1 MDTITTVPGVL
12 LVEEHEEGRHDE
24 EEDIRDGV
32 DELRDVGGEGV
43 VLLTP
48 VYGAGASLQMTPHA
62 DSTVF
67 SQLAHICKVKV
78 LWKILKVPLE

>member
-12 LVEEHEEGRHDE
+12 PVEEHEEGRHDE
-24 EEDIRDGV
+24 EEDVGDGV

-48 VYGAGASLQMTPHA
+48 VNGTRAPLQMTPHA
-62 DSTVF
+62 DSSLF
-67 SQLAHICKVKV
+67 SRLTSGLQS
-78 LWKILKVPLE
+78 